1 MRCDASQ
8 PHSRVLS
15 KAPRCRVATDQPTIG
30 ATQWLRTCKYNL
42 PLPPPS
48 AKKIHHPSVR
58 VCCVSKSLGMKGPLF
73 SKLSTVLISNLKLSQ
88 KLGFDALLS
97 PIPQLIKMLRAKGKL
112 ERVDIDEGG
121 KCRRSLDPS
130 RYQQGG

>member
-1 MRCDASQ
+1 M
-8 PHSRVLS
+8 
-15 KAPRCRVATDQPTIG
+15 
-30 ATQWLRTCKYNL
+30 
-42 PLPPPS
+42 
-48 AKKIHHPSVR
+48 
-58 VCCVSKSLGMKGPLF
+58 CCVSKSLGMKGPLF

-130 RYQQGG
+130 RYQQGLRPGLWRAAPGGSVQGAPAPHNNVVSHSLPLMPQTVSLHNRALSYHFE